1 MDNNCRIR
9 ISKGAVT
16 IEANIDG
23 EWKDILLIN
32 SVGVKNTETQDIK
45 EFALWVNKGLAE
57 A

>member
-57 A
+57 